1 MDTRFKGR
9 KAFASLFLIFI
20 ISSTEI
26 IKLKEIF
33 KIINL
38 ALNFIDEQ
46 TGFPGGYDGK
56 ESAYNAG
63 DPVQSLGQEDPLEK
77 GMATHSS
84 ILAWRIPWTVEP
96 GGLHTVHGVAKSETR
111 LSNQLIQSET
121 WASPV
126 LSGKESACR
135 CRRCGFDPW
144 VGKIP

>member
-1 MDTRFKGR
+1 MPNRMDTTLKGR

-26 IKLKEIF
+26 TQLKEIF

-46 TGFPGGYDGK
+46 RGFPGGFDGK
-56 ESAYNAG
+56 ESACNAG

-77 GMATHSS
+77 GMATHSN

-96 GGLHTVHGVAKSETR
+96 GRLHTIHGVADMTEQPTHS
-111 LSNQLIQSET
+111 I
-121 WASPV
+121 
-126 LSGKESACR
+126 
-135 CRRCGFDPW
+135 
-144 VGKIP
+144 